1 MRVEGNYK
9 NDLLDDN
16 NVEVYFEN
24 GKSQYKGGYEAG
36 KKTGNGVG
44 NFIFFIID

>member
-1 MRVEGNYK
+1 LRVEGNYK

-24 GKSQYKGGYEAG
+24 GKSQYKGGYETG

-44 NFIFFIID
+44 NFLSL